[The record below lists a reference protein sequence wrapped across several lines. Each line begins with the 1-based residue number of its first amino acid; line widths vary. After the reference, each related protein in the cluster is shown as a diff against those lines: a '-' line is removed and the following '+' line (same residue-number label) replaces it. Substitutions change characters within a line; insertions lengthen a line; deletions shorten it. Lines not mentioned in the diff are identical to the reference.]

1 MHITRQ
7 IDKLLT
13 FFRLIMN
20 LVKAVLANRAYK
32 ILVETTC
39 NIVGKILI
47 DAIVV
52 GFKYVH
58 P

>member
-1 MHITRQ
+1 MQIARQ
-7 IDKLLT
+7 TDKLLT
-13 FFRLIMN
+13 FFGLIMN
-20 LVKAVLANRAYK
+20 LAKAVLANHAYK

-39 NIVGKILI
+39 NIVGKKLI
-47 DAIVV
+47 DTIVM